1 MRKNHRLIA
10 VFVAGLALAP
20 GAALASQRAS
30 GDAGSWDGRW
40 TGAWGGHSPTAVII
54 KGNRV
59 VAYEYN
65 GALNPVPESHV
76 RGKEVVY
83 DSSSR
88 DAVVTLI
95 RVGPNVAH
103 ATIKSLMGTGTAD
116 LVRK

>member
-1 MRKNHRLIA
+1 MRKNHHLIA
-10 VFVAGLALAP
+10 VFAAVLAVAP
-20 GAALASQRAS
+20 GAALASQRTS
-30 GDAGSWDGRW
+30 GEAGSWDGRW
-40 TGAWGGHSPTAVII
+40 TGAWGGSSPTAVII
-54 KGNRV
+54 RDNRV

-65 GALNPVPESHV
+65 GALNPVAESRV

-95 RVGPNVAH
+95 RTGPNNAH
-103 ATIKSLMGTGTAD
+103 ATIKSLMGTGTAE